1 MLLGYFDCLGSPS
14 HLSLSLTGLIALG
27 TGHEKLIF
35 SGSNPTPV
43 SLKVENYSSL
53 EIITSCIHRDSLA
66 NKNRTLAIAKEI
78 IFIRYRS
85 AVTLDISEMH
95 LRSQYNLQKS
105 QSIKCTGEIFGMYV
119 YTHNRKC
126 HNLFKSQT
134 NISILNV
141 QTVWCFILQ

>member
-14 HLSLSLTGLIALG
+14 HLSFSLIGLIALG
-27 TGHEKLIF
+27 TGHENQIV
-35 SGSNPTPV
+35 PTFV

-66 NKNRTLAIAKEI
+66 NKNRTLAIATEI

-95 LRSQYNLQKS
+95 LRSQ
-105 QSIKCTGEIFGMYV
+105 
-119 YTHNRKC
+119 
-126 HNLFKSQT
+126 
-134 NISILNV
+134 
-141 QTVWCFILQ
+141 